1 MIVKVCG
8 LGPRTSLAELGGLP
22 VLWGGLI
29 FVPASPRYC
38 GEEPFALPEG
48 LVRVGVFRD
57 SDLEE
62 VLAKAARWSLDGV
75 QLHGAESPAFA
86 KAVRAAGYLVVK
98 AIAVDSPEDL
108 SLANA
113 FASSVDYL
121 LFDTPGGGTGRHFDW
136 GLLDHYT
143 GETPFLL
150 AGGIG
155 PGDAARVRA
164 LRYPRFAGIDL
175 NSRFESTPGT
185 KDITQLRE
193 FLSHAL

>member
-1 MIVKVCG
+1 MIIKVCG
-8 LGPRTSLAELGGLP
+8 LGPLTSLAELGGLP
-22 VLWGGLI
+22 IAWGGLI
-29 FVPASPRYC
+29 FVSASPRYC

-48 LVRVGVFRD
+48 LLRVGVFRD
-57 SDLEE
+57 SDLEQ

-75 QLHGAESPAFA
+75 QLHGGESPAFA

-98 AIAVDSPEDL
+98 AIAVDTADDL
-108 SLANA
+108 ALADA
-113 FASSVDYL
+113 YADSVDYF

-136 GLLDHYT
+136 DLLDHYT

-155 PGDAARVRA
+155 PGDEARVRA
-164 LRYPRFAGIDL
+164 LRHPRFVGIDL
-175 NSRFESTPGT
+175 NSRFESAPGT
-185 KDITQLRE
+185 KNITQLRE